1 MNHMLTVE
9 KLIATLERMPNK
21 KLPVFV
27 MLPNG
32 ATADICAFN
41 EDQVAAK
48 LKVFGEVEQID
59 CLMIETER

>member
-1 MNHMLTVE
+1 MHNMLTVE
-9 KLIATLERMPNK
+9 KLIATLQGMPDK

-32 ATADICAFN
+32 EIADICAFN
-41 EDQVAAK
+41 HDEVSSK
-48 LKVFGEVEQID
+48 IKVLGKAEQID